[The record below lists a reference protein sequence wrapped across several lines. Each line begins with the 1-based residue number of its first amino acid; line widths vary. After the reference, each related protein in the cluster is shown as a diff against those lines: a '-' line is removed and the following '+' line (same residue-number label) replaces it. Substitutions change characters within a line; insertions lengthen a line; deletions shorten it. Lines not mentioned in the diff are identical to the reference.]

1 MAIGVKFNISH
12 AVEPQGKSSCK
23 SVKNGTLTIPFNQS
37 LFVENVTIQLTN
49 PSKGET

>member
-1 MAIGVKFNISH
+1 MEIGVKFNLSH
-12 AVEPQGKSSCK
+12 AVERNRTSSCK

-37 LFVENVTIQLTN
+37 LFVENVIIQLHN